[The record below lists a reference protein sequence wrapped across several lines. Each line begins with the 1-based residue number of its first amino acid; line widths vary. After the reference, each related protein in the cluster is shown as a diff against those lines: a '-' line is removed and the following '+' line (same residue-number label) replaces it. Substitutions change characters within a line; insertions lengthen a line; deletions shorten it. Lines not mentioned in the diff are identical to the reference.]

1 MMGNSYGKNLSLLK
15 KVLNLNDSDVRAIV
29 DSKLTVYDLIFSES
43 SYLRESLKL
52 DESLILKFAAIRKL
66 IRAIQEKGVISKIF
80 Q

>member
-1 MMGNSYGKNLSLLK
+1 MEKNLSLLK

-29 DSKLTVYDLIFSES
+29 DSKLTAYDLIFSES

>member
-1 MMGNSYGKNLSLLK
+1 MEKNLSLLK

-29 DSKLTVYDLIFSES
+29 DSKLTAYDFIFSES

-66 IRAIQEKGVISKIF
+66 IRAIQEKGVISKI
-80 Q
+80 